1 MRLLEVLGKFDSYC
15 DYFLDA
21 GDNIKALDDESIHFG
36 IQIRAT
42 KEEQR
47 VHK

>member
-21 GDNIKALDDESIHFG
+21 DNIKALDDESIHFG
-36 IQIRAT
+36 IKLEPP